1 MKCKYCISFFKI
13 TNQFLI
19 FSFIFLM
26 NSQQFSSILGLHV
39 HQHSLSRT
47 NSDASVVF
55 ATSPFQQQHHHQ
67 QHQQQY
73 PHQQQVRLESPL
85 VHSLR
90 VVGKPPSPSPSD
102 RSLPPFSSGSSVSE
116 TSTGSGGSN
125 VIGPGKIATLPA
137 EDLNYQICRG
147 LKI

>member
-1 MKCKYCISFFKI
+1 MAPGI
-13 TNQFLI
+13 
-19 FSFIFLM
+19 
-26 NSQQFSSILGLHV
+26 HV

-55 ATSPFQQQHHHQ
+55 ATSPL
-67 QHQQQY
+67 QHQHQHQ
-73 PHQQQVRLESPL
+73 HQQQQVRLESPL

-116 TSTGSGGSN
+116 ASTGSGGSN
-125 VIGPGKIATLPA
+125 TVGPGEPEFLFDCHHTKDKMGGAVAEWSKALKLREKINRNQKTPGSPPPCLGN
-137 EDLNYQICRG
+137 L
-147 LKI
+147 